1 MLYIM
6 FLRVLR
12 LCKICL
18 TVFTFRTSS
27 STVSKSSVE
36 MWLLVFTTII
46 KSLIS
51 HIFVIGVK
59 DSLECMSHITEVLS
73 SSQFCA
79 VSLNSHKKDGVIH
92 LSSLRSVVQ
101 NVLLEIGSATSQK

>member
-1 MLYIM
+1 
-6 FLRVLR
+6 
-12 LCKICL
+12 
-18 TVFTFRTSS
+18 
-27 STVSKSSVE
+27 
-36 MWLLVFTTII
+36 
-46 KSLIS
+46 
-51 HIFVIGVK
+51 
-59 DSLECMSHITEVLS
+59 MSHITEVLS